1 MLLHLSKLQVTPG
14 KSRTVKNMSS
24 NQVVPGPIQLNFSR
38 YDIIVSL
45 NQEDQDQQQ
54 VAFEYILNVVVY
66 SSAILVLLMVAAL
79 LIKLLGVCD
88 GEMARNDGTIRRETD
103 RLVSKPGASFT
114 YGTCDEDDLESG
126 NYSRSSSS
134 EDLYD
139 ENICIICY
147 DEKRN
152 CFFIPCDHFATCHS
166 CAKRITEEENKNC
179 PICRRVIQ
187 RVRRVLLA

>member
-1 MLLHLSKLQVTPG
+1 MQVHLG
-14 KSRTVKNMSS
+14 KKQNMSS
-24 NQVVPGPIQLNFSR
+24 NQVGPGPIQFNFSR
-38 YDIIVSL
+38 YHILLSL

-54 VAFEYILNVVVY
+54 AALEYILNVVVY
-66 SSAILVLLMVAAL
+66 SSVVLVLLMVAAL

-88 GEMARNDGTIRRETD
+88 AEMGRNDDTIRTETD
-103 RLVSKPGASFT
+103 RLISKASASLS

-126 NYSRSSSS
+126 NCSRSSSS

-139 ENICIICY
+139 ENICIVCY
-147 DEKRN
+147 DNKRN
-152 CFFIPCDHFATCHS
+152 CFFIPCGHCATCHS

-179 PICRRVIQ
+179 PICRSVIR

>member
-1 MLLHLSKLQVTPG
+1 
-14 KSRTVKNMSS
+14 MSS
-24 NQVVPGPIQLNFSR
+24 KQLLPGPIQLNFSQ
-38 YDIIVSL
+38 YDILVSL
-45 NQEDQDQQQ
+45 NQEGQDQQQ
-54 VAFEYILNVVVY
+54 AAFEYILNVVVY

-88 GEMARNDGTIRRETD
+88 REITRNDDTIRRETD
-103 RLVSKPGASFT
+103 RLISKASASLT

-126 NYSRSSSS
+126 NYCSRSSSS

-139 ENICIICY
+139 ENICIVCY

-152 CFFIPCDHFATCHS
+152 CFFIPCGHCATCYS
-166 CAKRITEEENKNC
+166 CAKRITEDENKSC
-179 PICRRVIQ
+179 PICRRVIR